1 MNTKR
6 DRINQMIR
14 GGKKVM
20 KSKEKRNGILF
31 WNEEEERLSTL
42 YINDNGFLEMFQP
55 RTQHI
60 KNYFV

>member
-1 MNTKR
+1 
-6 DRINQMIR
+6 MIS
-14 GGKKVM
+14 GGEKVM

-31 WNEEEERLSTL
+31 WNEEEDRLSTL

-55 RTQHI
+55 RTEHI